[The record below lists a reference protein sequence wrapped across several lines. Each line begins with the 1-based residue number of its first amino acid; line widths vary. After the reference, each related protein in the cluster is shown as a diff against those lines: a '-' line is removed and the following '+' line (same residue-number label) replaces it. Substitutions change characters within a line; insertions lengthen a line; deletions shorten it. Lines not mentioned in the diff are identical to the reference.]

1 VVWFFSTA
9 LFGEGDVPGHQMFGF
24 HTPKSKGI
32 LMPRTPRTPETPRT
46 PKTPQSRK
54 VNGTPRASNHEVAT
68 AKTPYCLRK
77 RLKKRELPL
86 LHPVM
91 SSISLWMFSCVSNNN
106 DKF

>member
-1 VVWFFSTA
+1 
-9 LFGEGDVPGHQMFGF
+9 LFEEGDVPGHQMFGF
-24 HTPKSKGI
+24 QTPKSKGT
-32 LMPRTPRTPETPRT
+32 LMPRTPRTPGTPKTPKT

-77 RLKKRELPL
+77 RLKKRKLPL
-86 LHPVM
+86 SHPVV
-91 SSISLWMFSCVSNNN
+91 SSISLWAFSYVSNNN

>member
-1 VVWFFSTA
+1 MFE
-9 LFGEGDVPGHQMFGF
+9 EGDVPGHQMFGF
-24 HTPKSKGI
+24 QTPKSKGT
-32 LMPRTPRTPETPRT
+32 LMPRTPRTPGTPKTPKT

-77 RLKKRELPL
+77 RLKKRKLPL
-86 LHPVM
+86 SHPVV
-91 SSISLWMFSCVSNNN
+91 SSISLWAFSYVSNNN